1 MTWRPADLDA
11 LDLEYSL
18 VLAAGD
24 SGDEVEL
31 GFVIVEGAVFIR
43 AYSGPSSTWFQAARA
58 AGRGTVEFGDQTL
71 EITFTDAS
79 AEASVI
85 DAAYFE
91 KYGPAA
97 SLATSAD
104 ARAATLQL
112 DAAR

>member
-24 SGDEVEL
+24 SSESVEL
-31 GFVIVEGAVFIR
+31 GFVIVAGAVVVR
-43 AYSGPSSTWFQAARA
+43 AYSGPTSTWFQAATH
-58 AGRGTVEFGDQTL
+58 AGSGTVEFGDQTR
-71 EITFTDAS
+71 EITFADASVDAS
-79 AEASVI
+79 AI